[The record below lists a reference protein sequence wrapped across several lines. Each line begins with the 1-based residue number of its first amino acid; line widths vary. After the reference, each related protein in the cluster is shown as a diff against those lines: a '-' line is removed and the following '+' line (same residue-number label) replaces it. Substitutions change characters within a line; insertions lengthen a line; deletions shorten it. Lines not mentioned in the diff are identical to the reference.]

1 MQAYKRSPD
10 LANSSWYKGMLVSQL
25 AGRTDTEGAFDLV
38 EAKMLKGTE
47 PPPHVH
53 AREDELFYILAG
65 ELQVFADGRVF
76 TVRPGECVFLPR
88 QKPHAYLIRSDEAHV
103 LALMTPGGFLD
114 AINKMNAPAR
124 TMEIPADSETY
135 ATADLT
141 ATMAVF
147 SKFGV
152 EMLSPDEIA
161 EQMPE
166 YPTALA
172 AAI

>member
-1 MQAYKRSPD
+1 MQAYKRSPA
-10 LANSSWYKGMLVSQL
+10 LANSSWYKGILVSQL
-25 AGRTDTEGAFDLV
+25 AGTSDTQGGFDLV
-38 EAKMLKGTE
+38 EARMLKGTE

-65 ELQVFADGRVF
+65 EFKVFVDGQVL
-76 TVRPGECVFLPR
+76 TVSAGECIFLPR
-88 QKPHAYLIRSDEAHV
+88 QKPHAYLIQSNEAHV

-124 TMEIPADSETY
+124 TMEIPSDSETY

-141 ATMAVF
+141 ATMEVF

-152 EMLSPDEIA
+152 EMLSPDEVA
-161 EQMPE
+161 RQMPD
-166 YPTALA
+166 YPSAR
-172 AAI
+172 